1 MTLSLSLSTELTYVR
16 LRGLMPYFSEA
27 SKRYGIPL
35 MLLLAIAS
43 RESRMGLALSADG
56 TGDHGNGIGIMQ
68 IDRRYH
74 PGFTNRHN
82 PLDHQANIDYG
93 AEYLAKLLRE
103 FEGNQAQA
111 VAAYN
116 AGPNKVRSAIYAELP
131 PDSVTTGRDY
141 SRDVLQRKQLIGQL
155 LGLSKATSL
164 SVYVLPMTAIA
175 FATYNYYM
183 TTKDHEQRI

>member
-1 MTLSLSLSTELTYVR
+1 MVSSLSLSTELTYVR
-16 LRGLMPYFSEA
+16 LRGLMPFFTEA

-35 MLLLAIAS
+35 ILLLAIAS

-74 PGFTNRHN
+74 PNFTDRHS
-82 PLDHQANIDYG
+82 PFDHQANIDYG
-93 AEYLAKLLRE
+93 AQYLAKLLQQ
-103 FEGNQAQA
+103 FNGNTARA

-116 AGPNKVRSAIYAELP
+116 AGPNKVRTATYAGLP

-141 SRDVLQRKQLIGQL
+141 SRDVLQRKQLISQL

-164 SVYVLPMTAIA
+164 SVYGVPMAFIA
-175 FATYNYYM
+175 LATYNYL
-183 TTKDHEQRI
+183 TTNTNEQ

>member
-1 MTLSLSLSTELTYVR
+1 MTSSFSISAELTYAR
-16 LRGLMPYFSEA
+16 IRGLMEYFYQA
-27 SKRYGIPL
+27 SRQYGVPL
-35 MLLLAIAS
+35 ALLLAVAS

-74 PGFTNRHN
+74 PEFTDHHSPFN
-82 PLDHQANIDYG
+82 HQANINYG
-93 AEYLAKLLRE
+93 AQYLSTLLQQFDR
-103 FEGNQAQA
+103 NTSQA

-116 AGPNKVRSAIYAELP
+116 AGPNKVRTAIYAGLP

-141 SRDVLQRKQLIGQL
+141 SQDVLERKQLIVQL

-164 SVYVLPMTAIA
+164 SLYVFPMAAIA
-175 FATYNYYM
+175 FATYNYM
-183 TTKDHEQRI
+183 TTKAYEH

>member
-1 MTLSLSLSTELTYVR
+1 MNPSLSISTELTYAR
-16 LRGLMPYFSEA
+16 LRGLMPFFTGA

-35 MLLLAIAS
+35 ILLLAIAS
-43 RESRMGLALSADG
+43 RESRMGLALSAEG

-74 PGFTNRHN
+74 PGFTDHHN

-93 AEYLAKLLRE
+93 ARYLAKLLQE
-103 FEGNQAQA
+103 FNGNTARA
-111 VAAYN
+111 IAAYN
-116 AGPNKVRSAIYAELP
+116 AGPNKVRTAIYGGLP

-141 SRDVLQRKQLIGQL
+141 SQDVLQRKQLISQL

-164 SVYVLPMTAIA
+164 SVYAVPMAFIA
-175 FATYNYYM
+175 FATYNHM
-183 TTKDHEQRI
+183 TTKP

>member
-1 MTLSLSLSTELTYVR
+1 MVSSFSVSAELTYIR
-16 LRGLMPYFSEA
+16 IRGLMGHFTEA

-35 MLLLAIAS
+35 ALLLAVAS

-74 PGFTNRHN
+74 PGFTGSHSPFNHR
-82 PLDHQANIDYG
+82 ANIDYG
-93 AEYLAKLLRE
+93 TEYLAKLLRQ
-103 FEGNQAQA
+103 FNGNTTRA

-116 AGPNKVRSAIYAELP
+116 AGPNKVQTAIYAGLP
-131 PDSVTTGRDY
+131 PDSVTTGGDY
-141 SRDVLQRKQLIGQL
+141 SQDVMGRKQLIDQL

-164 SVYVLPMTAIA
+164 SIYVLPMAAIA
-175 FATYNYYM
+175 FTTYNYM
-183 TTKDHEQRI
+183 TSESP